1 MASTVRTVS
10 GSTTTY
16 VITGENA
23 ATVTLAVTQNAG
35 SGITS
40 TLATSG
46 GVSQDAAQTLVTL
59 MQLTSTGI
67 VP

>member
-1 MASTVRTVS
+1 MASQTRTVA
-10 GSTTTY
+10 GATTTY
-16 VITGENA
+16 VITGENNN
-23 ATVTLAVTQNAG
+23 TVTLAVTQNPG

-40 TLATSG
+40 TLTDSG
-46 GVSQDAAQTLVTL
+46 AISQDAAQALVTL

>member
-10 GSTTTY
+10 GNTTTY

-23 ATVTLAVTQNAG
+23 ATVTLAVTQGAG

-40 TLATSG
+40 TLVTSA
-46 GVSQDAAQTLVTL
+46 GVSQDASQTLVTL

-67 VP
+67 IP